1 LGAGCLKLFIDECL
15 SPQLARH
22 LNMTGE
28 HDAAHPRD
36 MGRLGE
42 PDHVVLSRCLA
53 EDRVIVTEN
62 AVDFRKL
69 VAREE
74 VHPGLILLP
83 SVARDAS
90 LRLLTE
96 AIAHLASLGEP
107 SDVIVNHVLEVS
119 EAGTFTLSPLPE

>member
-1 LGAGCLKLFIDECL
+1 MRLFIDECL

-22 LNMTGE
+22 LNETGE
-28 HDAAHPRD
+28 HDAIHPRD

-42 PDHVVLSRCLA
+42 PDHVVLAPCLA

-74 VHPGLILLP
+74 LHPGLILLP
-83 SVARDAS
+83 SVSRGQS
-90 LRLLTE
+90 LRLLID

-107 SDVIVNHVLEVS
+107 ADVIVNHVLEVS
-119 EAGTFTLSPLPE
+119 GTGVFILSPLP

>member
-1 LGAGCLKLFIDECL
+1 MRLFIDECL
-15 SPQLARH
+15 SPQLVRH

-28 HDAAHPRD
+28 HDATHPRD

-42 PDHVVLSRCLA
+42 PDHVVLERCLS

-83 SVARDAS
+83 SVTRDVS
-90 LRLLTE
+90 LRLLTD
-96 AIAHLASLGEP
+96 AIAHLATIGEP
-107 SDVIVNHVLEVS
+107 SDVMVNHVLEVT
-119 EAGTFTLSPLPE
+119 EAGAFALSPLPE

>member
-1 LGAGCLKLFIDECL
+1 MRLFIDECL

-22 LNMTGE
+22 LNETGE
-28 HDAAHPRD
+28 HDAIHPRD

-42 PDHVVLSRCLA
+42 PDHVVLARCLA

-74 VHPGLILLP
+74 LHPGLILLP
-83 SVARDAS
+83 SVSRDLS
-90 LRLLTE
+90 LQLLID
-96 AIAHLASLGEP
+96 AIVHLASLGEP

-119 EAGTFTLSPLPE
+119 GTGAFTLSPLP

>member
-1 LGAGCLKLFIDECL
+1 MRLFIDECL
-15 SPQLARH
+15 SPQLARR
-22 LNMTGE
+22 LNATGD
-28 HDAAHPRD
+28 HDALHPRD

-42 PDHVVLSRCLA
+42 SDHVVLARCIA

-83 SVARDAS
+83 SVSRDLS
-90 LRLLTE
+90 HRLLLD
-96 AIAHLASLGEP
+96 AISYLASLGTA
-107 SDVIVNHVLEVS
+107 SNVIVNHVLEVT
-119 EAGTFTLSPLPE
+119 EAGSFALTPLPR

>member
-1 LGAGCLKLFIDECL
+1 MRLFIDECL

-22 LNMTGE
+22 LAATGE
-28 HDAAHPRD
+28 HDAIHPRD

-42 PDHVVLSRCLA
+42 PDHVVLARCLA

-69 VAREE
+69 VVREE
-74 VHPGLILLP
+74 LHPGLILLP
-83 SVARDAS
+83 SVSRDLS
-90 LRLLTE
+90 LRLLID
-96 AIAHLASLGEP
+96 ALAHLASLGEP

-119 EAGTFTLSPLPE
+119 ETGAFAFSPLP

>member
-1 LGAGCLKLFIDECL
+1 MRLFIDECL

-22 LNMTGE
+22 LNETGE
-28 HDAAHPRD
+28 HDAIHPRD

-42 PDHVVLSRCLA
+42 PDHVVLGRCLA

-74 VHPGLILLP
+74 LHPGLILLP
-83 SVARDAS
+83 SVSRDLS
-90 LRLLTE
+90 FQLLTE
-96 AIAHLASLGEP
+96 ATTYLASRGEP
-107 SDVIVNHVLEVS
+107 ADVMVNHVLEVS
-119 EAGTFTLSPLPE
+119 DAGVFALFPLP

>member
-1 LGAGCLKLFIDECL
+1 LFIDECL
-15 SPQLARH
+15 SPQLAHH
-22 LNMTGE
+22 LNRAGE
-28 HDAAHPRD
+28 HDATHPRD

-83 SVARDAS
+83 SVSRGLS
-90 LRLLTE
+90 LQLLTA
-96 AIAHLASLGEP
+96 AIAHLRTRGEP
-107 SDVIVNHVLEVS
+107 SDVMVNHVLEVT
-119 EAGTFTLSPLPE
+119 EAGAFTLLPLPE

>member
-1 LGAGCLKLFIDECL
+1 MGKSRLKLFIDECL
-15 SPQLARH
+15 SPRLAQF
-22 LNMTGE
+22 LNETGE
-28 HDAAHPRD
+28 HDAIHPRD

-53 EDRVIVTEN
+53 EDRAIVTEN

-74 VHPGLILLP
+74 IHPGLILLP
-83 SVARDAS
+83 CVGRDRS
-90 LRLLTE
+90 QELLCE
-96 AIAHLASLGEP
+96 AITHLALLGNS

-119 EAGTFTLSPLPE
+119 EAGAFLLSPLP